1 MNRRNVEKI
10 SIPEHSVRWTKRP
23 AADGDCCEKHRREKR
38 ADDRKRMIAEERKRK
53 WTSGS

>member
-38 ADDRKRMIAEERKRK
+38 ADERTRMIDEERRRK

>member
-38 ADDRKRMIAEERKRK
+38 GDDRKRAIAEARAAKRYEVE
-53 WTSGS
+53 

>member
-1 MNRRNVEKI
+1 MNRREVEKI
-10 SIPEHSVRWTKRP
+10 SIPEHSARWTKRP

-38 ADDRKRMIAEERKRK
+38 ADDRKRMIAEERRRK

>member
-10 SIPEHSVRWTKRP
+10 VIPENSVRWTKRP

-38 ADDRKRMIAEERKRK
+38 ADDRKREIAEARRDK
-53 WTSGS
+53 WK

>member
-10 SIPEHSVRWTKRP
+10 SIPENSVRWTKRP

-38 ADDRKRMIAEERKRK
+38 ADDRKRMIAEARRAK
-53 WTSGS
+53 WSEPD

>member
-1 MNRRNVEKI
+1 MNRREVEKI